1 MVSLCPRTS
10 TAYRFRMRTMPPASA
25 ASGATATGDKT
36 LAGFPSKEIPMK
48 TDGLPRQA
56 PDKRKEN
63 STNRCH
69 SYNIDVTGRH
79 GFAIQQL
86 AIETVGPQQSS
97 AKTHLLTTLCLRCHV
112 VMETDHLRRQAR
124 DNQKTI
130 KRSSLKTTCAF
141 VVLQRRPTPGRRPS
155 RTSRTPRMRVL
166 LIFATG

>member
-97 AKTHLLTTLCLRCHV
+97 AKTHLLTSIVFAMPCCDGNRSFAKTGSGQPKTHQEKLNQNDLCVLFLMLFCSAGQRLA
-112 VMETDHLRRQAR
+112 EDRREHQGP
-124 DNQKTI
+124 QE
-130 KRSSLKTTCAF
+130 
-141 VVLQRRPTPGRRPS
+141 
-155 RTSRTPRMRVL
+155 
-166 LIFATG
+166 